1 MSIAVMQCTY
11 KHMIYNLY
19 YTILFTNENV
29 SMLKL
34 LCVSNCKLFILNLKI
49 KFVFNGSQNI
59 NIHFILRNTS

>member
-19 YTILFTNENV
+19 FTILFSNDNV

-34 LCVSNCKLFILNLKI
+34 IHVSKCKLFILNLKI
-49 KFVFNGSQNI
+49 KFVF
-59 NIHFILRNTS
+59 

>member
-19 YTILFTNENV
+19 FTILFSNENV

-34 LCVSNCKLFILNLKI
+34 IHVSKCKLFILNLKI
-49 KFVFNGSQNI
+49 KFVF
-59 NIHFILRNTS
+59 

>member
-11 KHMIYNLY
+11 KHMIHNLY

-49 KFVFNGSQNI
+49 KCVF
-59 NIHFILRNTS
+59 